1 MTDLCE
7 MAIAEKTQVKA
18 VAAVRCYLDSQPFN
32 VALPECV
39 LALLKHH
46 ESWIRKSN
54 GGVTAARKIRVYKSF
69 ALELVKSTGIESICW
84 SFAVQCLMR
93 KHKGRPKL
101 EFKDRL
107 KTYIG
112 YAARA
117 TVRDQ
122 IVAARSQLGGR
133 SGDDKD
139 VDHTN
144 PGGFAA
150 ILAEFIATE
159 PAKLRP
165 CKPDG
170 SQYWAFTDAAATARW
185 QVHHRLRATFQL
197 IDKKAHIVLTQER
210 RAMEIKVEVKVEA

>member
-1 MTDLCE
+1 MTDLCQLSRD
-7 MAIAEKTQVKA
+7 AKTQVKA

-46 ESWIRKSN
+46 ESWVRKSN
-54 GGVTAARKIRVYKSF
+54 GGVVSVRKIHVYKSF

-93 KHKGRPKL
+93 EHKGRPKL

-107 KTYIG
+107 KTYLG

-117 TVRDQ
+117 SVRDQ

-133 SGDDKD
+133 SGDEKD

-144 PGGFAA
+144 EGGFAR
-150 ILAEFIATE
+150 ILAEFIAME

-165 CKPDG
+165 CKSQN
-170 SQYWAFTDAAATARW
+170 SQYWSFTDAAATARW
-185 QVHHRLRATFQL
+185 QEHHRARATFQL
-197 IDKKAHIVLTQER
+197 LDKKAHIKLTQER
-210 RAMEIKVEVKVEA
+210 RALEIKIV